1 MSSRGGR
8 LYPDVPRGTSL
19 WVFFFIGAIGLGLT
33 VLALASFVFGDVRQA
48 DLGIQLLFYAICS
61 LVCAGLIF
69 RSWWRS
75 MAQQHEW
82 REIGGHLGLAFSR
95 RVGRDELEPFEGFVL
110 FRHAEDGNPF
120 AGNLLRGAVAGQE
133 MLVLELGYLVR
144 LINPA
149 VKRGARFRQTIVIV
163 PDAAD
168 MPEFHLT
175 PRQTDWHDVT
185 PGWPEVLN
193 AGETLWVL
201 RGGPEPSVL
210 RAR

>member
-1 MSSRGGR
+1 
-8 LYPDVPRGTSL
+8 
-19 WVFFFIGAIGLGLT
+19 
-33 VLALASFVFGDVRQA
+33 
-48 DLGIQLLFYAICS
+48 
-61 LVCAGLIF
+61 
-69 RSWWRS
+69 
-75 MAQQHEW
+75 
-82 REIGGHLGLAFSR
+82 
-95 RVGRDELEPFEGFVL
+95 
-110 FRHAEDGNPF
+110 
-120 AGNLLRGAVAGQE
+120 
-133 MLVLELGYLVR
+133 MLVLEFGYLVR

-210 RAR
+210 RARHPQEVSAFFTPEREDFFVTLPGWTVETWRGHLLIYREDKLLEAGRLPEVLSLVQDVVRELRRPVPWRQRPEADEPPPD